1 MKRVTWSAVAAGVVF
16 AAGYIMMITI
26 PGGGDSTDSSFAD
39 YYDSSGR
46 RAVGLIGAAVLVLG
60 VALCFWFLLELRAA
74 LGASAASIG
83 AQLGHGLAVA
93 GLVLVAAGGAI
104 TTGPTGVQLN
114 DDPFVGIPIAQTLS
128 QAGLAVELLA
138 GMSLL
143 ALATILLARV
153 AKATGVLANWVAIA
167 GIVAGVI
174 MFGSYIWLPGLI
186 FPIWLVV
193 VGITG
198 LRKPTV

>member
-1 MKRVTWSAVAAGVVF
+1 M
-16 AAGYIMMITI
+16 
-26 PGGGDSTDSSFAD
+26 
-39 YYDSSGR
+39 
-46 RAVGLIGAAVLVLG
+46 
-60 VALCFWFLLELRAA
+60 
-74 LGASAASIG
+74 
-83 AQLGHGLAVA
+83 AVA

-114 DDPFVGIPIAQTLS
+114 DEPFVGIPIAQTLS

-153 AKATGVLANWVAIA
+153 AKVTGVLANWVAIA

-198 LRKPTV
+198 LRKPIA